1 MSAINSNLGPAKPSK
16 APPRPPP
23 SRGQGVA
30 DESSDLISFD
40 LGMPVQGRGASEDEA
55 EASEAEVE
63 RGWGGVRDDLSD
75 VFAHMSGDGH
85 AEGERMGALNGACET
100 RASSKSGAAVA
111 MGSPKGMRQMMM
123 KQMIIPSPKGKE
135 TRTDRDRE
143 GQESRLRW
151 GEHVTDQPDAPARS
165 IDASISQKLPQNGNL
180 SLDMVDLAT
189 ESPSAANL
197 TATESGGATLSAL
210 VTPSQRLL
218 QLCER
223 VNSARQDQ
231 SLGLNRLLGEFEEV
245 IKDIQCQKKE
255 LLQTRKDVAVEEADA
270 FTARAHAAHQLAVE
284 AAAERYASAAELERK
299 VHECDDKLLLFKD
312 QWRELRELYEAL
324 DQRQQ
329 DCERKVI
336 LARREALKF
345 LSSVEQDAR
354 AKAQQYSHDAHAR
367 LEQQRIAAV
376 RRGQVLEG
384 EHASLEVMSQEL
396 DTALTALSNEK
407 ELQTRERNLAEAKQ
421 RESSVGEQRAA
432 IEEQIE
438 ALKRALV
445 VKLEEERRCKE
456 EVQSA
461 QTLLQMLL
469 DSESSN
475 SATLRADRERVT

>member
-1 MSAINSNLGPAKPSK
+1 MSAMNPKLGPARPSK
-16 APPRPPP
+16 APPPPP
-23 SRGQGVA
+23 PPRDQSEA
-30 DESSDLISFD
+30 DEGSDLISFD
-40 LGMPVQGRGASEDEA
+40 LAMPVQGRRGASEDEA
-55 EASEAEVE
+55 EGSEAEAM
-63 RGWGGVRDDLSD
+63 RGWDGVRDDLSD

-85 AEGERMGALNGACET
+85 AEGERMGALNGALET
-100 RASSKSGAAVA
+100 RACSKSRAAGG
-111 MGSPKGMRQMMM
+111 MGSPKGM

-135 TRTDRDRE
+135 TQTDRD

-151 GEHVTDQPDAPARS
+151 GEHATDQPDAPGR
-165 IDASISQKLPQNGNL
+165 SISQKLPQNGN
-180 SLDMVDLAT
+180 SSFDVDLAT

-197 TATESGGATLSAL
+197 TATESGGATVSAL

-218 QLCER
+218 KLCEL
-223 VNSARQDQ
+223 VNSARTDQ

-245 IKDIQCQKKE
+245 LKDIQRQKKE

-421 RESSVGEQRAA
+421 RESSVREQRVA

-469 DSESSN
+469 DAESSN

>member
-1 MSAINSNLGPAKPSK
+1 MSAMNPKLGPARPSK
-16 APPRPPP
+16 APPPPP
-23 SRGQGVA
+23 PPPRDQSEA
-30 DESSDLISFD
+30 DEGSDLISFD
-40 LGMPVQGRGASEDEA
+40 LAMPVQGRGASEDEA
-55 EASEAEVE
+55 EASEAEAK
-63 RGWGGVRDDLSD
+63 RGWGGVRDDLSN

-85 AEGERMGALNGACET
+85 AEGERMGALNGACKT
-100 RASSKSGAAVA
+100 RASSNSRAAGG
-111 MGSPKGMRQMMM
+111 MGSPKGM

-135 TRTDRDRE
+135 TQTDRNRE

-151 GEHVTDQPDAPARS
+151 GEHATDQPDAPGR
-165 IDASISQKLPQNGNL
+165 SISQTLPQNGN
-180 SLDMVDLAT
+180 SSFDVDLAT

-197 TATESGGATLSAL
+197 TATESGGATVSAL

-218 QLCER
+218 KLCEL
-223 VNSARQDQ
+223 VNSARTDQ

-245 IKDIQCQKKE
+245 LKDIQRQKKE
-255 LLQTRKDVAVEEADA
+255 LLQTRKNVAVEEADA

-376 RRGQVLEG
+376 RRGQALEG

-421 RESSVGEQRAA
+421 RESSVREQRVA

-469 DSESSN
+469 DAESSN